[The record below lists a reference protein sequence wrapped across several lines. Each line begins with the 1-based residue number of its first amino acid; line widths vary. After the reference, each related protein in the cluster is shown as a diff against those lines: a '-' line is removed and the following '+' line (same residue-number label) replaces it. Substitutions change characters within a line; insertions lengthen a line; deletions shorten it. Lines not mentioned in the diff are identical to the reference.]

1 MPADKPPV
9 GYRRHIS
16 TIKETTVKKLTLFSV
31 NYPVTILMIVLA
43 VLLLG
48 YISFD
53 KLGMDLFP
61 DLRSPRIFVEIT
73 SGERPP
79 EEMEKQFVENIEA
92 LAIRQS
98 DVVQVTSVTK
108 VGTSQ
113 ITVEYAWDKDMDEAF
128 LDLQKALNTFSQNME
143 IDELKITQHDPNT
156 APVMLVALSHNEIT
170 DLNEI
175 RKVAE
180 NYIRTELVRLE
191 GVAEV
196 ELSGEEESEIVIETD
211 LYRLEAQNLT
221 LDEVSNRIQNFNR
234 SVSGGRISE
243 MGLQYI
249 VKGVGLLQGPSDFE
263 NLIVG
268 YKSVAASSGTSAA
281 STATGTNMA
290 PVFLKDVATVSMT
303 NKEPVNIVHL
313 NGKRCLGL
321 SIYKETRF
329 NTVKAV
335 DQINEALQKIRKAL
349 PGYQLTLVSNQ
360 GTYIRDAIS
369 EVKDS
374 ALYGVILAVVVLF
387 IFLRRMGTTL
397 IVSLAIPF
405 SIIATFNLMYFNDLT
420 INIMTLGGLAL
431 GAGMLVD
438 NAIVVIENIFRHHEG
453 GASTKDA
460 AVNGT
465 AQVGGAIVASTLT
478 TIVVFLPI
486 VYLHGASGEL
496 FRDQA
501 WTVAFSLLSS
511 LFAAIFLIP
520 MLYHRL
526 YRNKPAPITQK
537 VMQMKW
543 YGRLLDKILNARW
556 PVLIIALL
564 LTGASFLLVP
574 LIGSEFMPQTEAREF
589 TLNLKLAEGTRLE
602 RTEATVSNV
611 EAIISEYLGND
622 LDKVYSH
629 AGPKTGLAGDAN
641 AVFEGENTAELK
653 VILSQEATITADQ
666 VIATIDRLTEGIPDL
681 EVTFSKEETA
691 LKSILGSDEAPVV
704 VEVKGEELDQIEEI
718 AIAVKA
724 RMDSIPGLFNIQSSI
739 ENGAPEV
746 EVVIDRI
753 KAGMYNLS
761 VNTVIT
767 QIQDQLQGKS
777 AGQLEQGGE
786 MRDITIKL
794 PETRLSEINNMVI
807 RSGSQ
812 MFRLTEVA
820 DIRYGQSPREIFRRN
835 QNRIGKITAQMD
847 PGVALEHMATEIRKA
862 TGEISLPPEYSIEV
876 TGDEAKRQESM
887 GSLGFALLLSI
898 ILVYMV
904 LASIFES
911 LIHPFTV
918 LLTIPFAV
926 VGSILTFF
934 LLGRTMNIM
943 AVIGIIMLAGIAVNS
958 SIILIDRINQLI
970 RGGMDRRNAI
980 IMAGQQRL
988 RPILMTTATTILALI
1003 PLTIGFGESAQLR
1016 SPMALAVIGGLVSST
1031 LLTLVVIPCVY
1042 DLLDR
1047 LHPEKAAPENGESD
1061 F

>member
-1 MPADKPPV
+1 M
-9 GYRRHIS
+9 
-16 TIKETTVKKLTLFSV
+16 KKLTLFSV

-113 ITVEYAWDKDMDEAF
+113 ITVEYAWNKDMDEAF
-128 LDLQKALNTFSQNME
+128 LDLQKALNSYAQNME

-156 APVMLVALSHNEIT
+156 APVMLVALAHNEIT
-170 DLNEI
+170 DLNQV

-180 NYIRTELVRLE
+180 NYVRNELVRLE

-196 ELSGEEESEIVIETD
+196 ELSGEEENEIVIATD

-221 LDEVSNRIQNFNR
+221 LDDVSTRIQNFNR
-234 SVSGGRISE
+234 SVSGGQISE

-249 VKGVGLLQGPSDFE
+249 VKGVGLLQDPSDFE

-268 YKSVAASSGTSAA
+268 YKAVTASASGSATA
-281 STATGTNMA
+281 SPVNMA
-290 PVFLKDVATVSMT
+290 PVFLKDVATVTMA

-313 NGKRCLGL
+313 NGKRCIGL

-335 DQINEALQKIRKAL
+335 DQIGEALEKIGKAL
-349 PGYQLTLVSNQ
+349 PGYQLTLVTNQ
-360 GTYIRDAIS
+360 GTFIRDAIS

-374 ALYGVILAVVVLF
+374 AIYGIILAVVVLF
-387 IFLRRMGTTL
+387 FFLRRMGTTL
-397 IVSLAIPF
+397 IVSMAIPF

-453 GASTKDA
+453 GASVKDA

-520 MLYHRL
+520 MLYHRI
-526 YRNKPAPITQK
+526 YRNKPAPATRRT
-537 VMQMKW
+537 MEMSW
-543 YGRLLDKILNARW
+543 YGKLLGKLLNVKW
-556 PVLIIALL
+556 VVLLVALAI
-564 LTGASFLLVP
+564 TGASFLLIP
-574 LIGSEFMPQTEAREF
+574 LIGSEFMPQTESREV
-589 TLNLKLAEGTRLE
+589 TLNLKLSEGTRLE
-602 RTEATVSNV
+602 RTEATVSNI
-611 EAIISEYLGND
+611 EGIITEYLGED
-622 LDKVYSH
+622 LDKIYSH
-629 AGPKTGLAGDAN
+629 AGPRTGLTGDAST
-641 AVFEGENTAELK
+641 VFEGENTAEIK
-653 VILSQEATITADQ
+653 VILSHEASITADE
-666 VIATIDRLTEGIPDL
+666 VIATIDGLTGDIPDL
-681 EVTFSKEETA
+681 EVTFSKDETA

-704 VEVKGEELDQIEEI
+704 VEIKGEEMDQIEEI
-718 AIAVKA
+718 ALAVKA

-753 KAGMYNLS
+753 KAGMYNLN
-761 VNTVIT
+761 VNTVVT
-767 QIQDQLQGKS
+767 QLQDQLQGKN
-777 AGQLEQGGE
+777 AGQMEEGGE
-786 MRDITIKL
+786 MRDITIRL

-807 RSGSQ
+807 SSGNQ
-812 MFRLTEVA
+812 LFRLTEIA
-820 DIRYGQSPREIFRRN
+820 DIRYGESPREIFRRN
-835 QNRIGKITAQMD
+835 QNRIGRITAQMD
-847 PGVALEHMATEIRKA
+847 PGIALEHMASSIRES
-862 TGEISLPPEYSIEV
+862 TGEITLPPEYSVKV
-876 TGDEAKRQESM
+876 TGDEEKREESM
-887 GSLGFALLLSI
+887 SSLGFALLLSVV
-898 ILVYMV
+898 LVYMV

-918 LLTIPFAV
+918 LVTIPFAI
-926 VGSILTFF
+926 VGSILAFF
-934 LLGRTMNIM
+934 LLGKTLNIM
-943 AVIGIIMLAGIAVNS
+943 AIIGIIMLAGIAVNS

-970 RGGMDRRNAI
+970 REGMDRRSAI

-988 RPILMTTATTILALI
+988 RPILMTSATTILALI

-1031 LLTLVVIPCVY
+1031 LLALVVIPCVY

-1047 LHPEKAAPENGESD
+1047 LHPEKSLPETGEHEL
-1061 F
+1061 